1 MVHINGD
8 LISRSD
14 IQMHWSLCIQKI
26 VLGSGPYGTPGC
38 LRKPLPIECVQE
50 EMSCR
55 SIERRGFEPGRA
67 RDGVAS
73 IFGNMENCHGNIDW
87 TDST

>member
-8 LISRSD
+8 LISRVRTGHSASRRLY
-14 IQMHWSLCIQKI
+14 WA
-26 VLGSGPYGTPGC
+26 LGLYVTPGC

-50 EMSCR
+50 EMNCR